1 MGHFSQE
8 HCPQGKF
15 SIFRSGYLETF
26 TFYCYL
32 EGGPHPICTYQL
44 YIYIYVIS
52 NQLRDWYKWCFHG
65 KWCFIFWEGAN
76 AWNGML
82 KLYPPQ
88 VSGRVDTTGWFEQLF
103 LMSCFRSNPWHWMAG
118 DPHQKMAGC
127 SFLRV
132 KLSPNDLIFPND
144 SLVNKDSTGKSQKN
158 NRWEILH
165 LLENFHCY

>member
-1 MGHFSQE
+1 MMFSWQMM
-8 HCPQGKF
+8 F
-15 SIFRSGYLETF
+15 F
-26 TFYCYL
+26 
-32 EGGPHPICTYQL
+32 
-44 YIYIYVIS
+44 
-52 NQLRDWYKWCFHG
+52 
-65 KWCFIFWEGAN
+65 FWEGAN

-158 NRWEILH
+158 NRHLKYYICSNISIATKAPWWWLFIFCPVQPETCVNDPIYIFFANSFPNTRGGKKTLH
-165 LLENFHCY
+165 S

>member
-1 MGHFSQE
+1 MYI
-8 HCPQGKF
+8 
-15 SIFRSGYLETF
+15 SI
-26 TFYCYL
+26 
-32 EGGPHPICTYQL
+32 I
-44 YIYIYVIS
+44 YIYICNIKS
-52 NQLRDWYKWCFHG
+52 TAGLIQMMF
-65 KWCFIFWEGAN
+65 FFWEGAN

-144 SLVNKDSTGKSQKN
+144 SLVNKDSTGKSQKTTDGKYYICSKISIATKAP
-158 NRWEILH
+158 WWWLFIFFLFSPK
-165 LLENFHCY
+165 LA